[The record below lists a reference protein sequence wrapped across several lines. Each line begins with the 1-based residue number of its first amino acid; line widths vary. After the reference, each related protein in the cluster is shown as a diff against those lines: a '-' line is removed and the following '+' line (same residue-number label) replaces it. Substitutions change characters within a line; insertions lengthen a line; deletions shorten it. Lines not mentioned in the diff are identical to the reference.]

1 MDQLKLDP
9 PDNVLSPRVVRF
21 LKTEANSHAKA
32 KANSHLSGAADF
44 TPPPT
49 AQRLERFKADTKD
62 HLRSAEGLTAAPIAQ
77 RFAPRVQSA
86 PASGDQQV
94 ADQTPLSPLLAFSSW
109 IRTLVAVLILA
120 VLLPNLTLGAIFW
133 LGVINAPWS
142 RPGTLPPNES
152 PVPAAQSAIPPAVL
166 SAPATLEGTAG
177 EDVPFTIALDGTDGV
192 PARSIIAI
200 SGLPQGTTLSSGRPY
215 GETEWNLKSDEIGDL
230 HLVLPNTASGEA
242 KLIIQLVAPDG
253 GIIADTETVLKM
265 TADPKANIGEY
276 GLKTELA
283 EAQVWDERAQALGAT
298 GVEERLVNLN
308 AAAAMSGDPVPLPP
322 RRPAQTANNDVHAN
336 WIEPLAFVNLREGP
350 SSSAAVISVVAKD
363 AKLSVIGRKRGWVQ
377 VTNPATSESGWIYS
391 GNVAT
396 VTKSQRD
403 SRRAAHLDSPPGS
416 DSLWP
421 SIGQWLARP

>member
-1 MDQLKLDP
+1 MGQLKLGP
-9 PDNVLSPRVVRF
+9 PDNVLSPRVAR
-21 LKTEANSHAKA
+21 HAKA

-49 AQRLERFKADTKD
+49 PQRLARLKAETRDN
-62 HLRSAEGLTAAPIAQ
+62 LRGAEEPTAAQIPQ
-77 RFAPRVQSA
+77 RFTPGAQAVA
-86 PASGDQQV
+86 ASGDQQF
-94 ADQTPLSPLLAFSSW
+94 ADQTLLTPLLAFSSGF
-109 IRTLVAVLILA
+109 RTLVTVLILVA
-120 VLLPNLTLGAIFW
+120 LLPNLTLGAIFW

-152 PVPAAQSAIPPAVL
+152 PVPAAQSAVPPAVL

-200 SGLPQGTTLSSGRPY
+200 SGLPQGSKLSSGRPY

-242 KLIIQLVAPDG
+242 KLMIQLVAPDG
-253 GIIADTETVLKM
+253 DIIADTAMVLKM

-403 SRRAAHLDSPPGS
+403 SRRAAHLNSPPGS